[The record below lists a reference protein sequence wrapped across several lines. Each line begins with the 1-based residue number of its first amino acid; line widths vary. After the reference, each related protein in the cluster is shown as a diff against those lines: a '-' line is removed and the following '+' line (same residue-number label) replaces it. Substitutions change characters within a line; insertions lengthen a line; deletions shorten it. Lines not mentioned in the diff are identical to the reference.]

1 MPRRGRPSGYVII
14 CNLESPRAF
23 RKFQMTSQLSFLDAM
38 EQPRLDALFKPD
50 QIFESEDADFVC
62 RLTEDTR
69 FDRKSGRIDGK
80 GLAVCLSGFGNGPAV
95 EGGVVAVGIEKDG
108 RVTGCRHLTEA
119 RLQEI
124 ESAGRD
130 RCPDGRF
137 ATRRLAIQNEKG
149 ESDFLVLIRMHYVEG
164 RLISLTN
171 DEAYCRQGD
180 KCRQLTDSEKQEIR
194 ISKGE
199 RSFELEAV
207 SLSYPEEFRLHD
219 IANFVSRIRQDRDG
233 SADIPSER
241 LLQSLRLGK
250 VVNGSFVPN
259 NVCTLMFAN
268 DPQQVF
274 PGSYIHFLRYNGT
287 EAKSGSDYNV
297 IKDRMIQGTV
307 LEVIREAAS
316 VLDAN
321 LREFTTRRNGKF
333 YSVPE
338 YPRDAW
344 YEAIVNAVCHRSY
357 HARSSPVFIKMFD
370 DRLTIES
377 PGSFMPS
384 VTPENLFHKPRNPFL
399 MFVLR
404 EFGEVRCIS
413 EGTARIFR
421 EMSDA
426 NLPRPEFRGTENS
439 VSVTF
444 RNEIANRTNSLD
456 SEAYK
461 VLGEAISFSLD
472 DDEKKI
478 VNYVIENEKINVSDA
493 LRILSTTYW
502 HTAKGK
508 LRRLVDRGILDFH
521 SSKTRDPN
529 AFYSIRTRG
538 EE

>member
-1 MPRRGRPSGYVII
+1 MPD
-14 CNLESPRAF
+14 
-23 RKFQMTSQLSFLDAM
+23 QLSLL
-38 EQPRLDALFKPD
+38 ELLEKPRLDALFKPD
-50 QIFESEDADFVC
+50 QIFESDDGSLIA

-69 FDRKSGRIDGK
+69 FDRKSGKVDGN
-80 GLAVCLSGFGNGPAV
+80 GLAVCLSAFGNGPAV

-108 RVTGCRHLTEA
+108 RVTGCRHLSEA

-124 ESAGRD
+124 ETAGRD

-137 ATRRLAIQNEKG
+137 STRRVNVTNDAG
-149 ESDFLVLIRMHYVEG
+149 EDDFLILIRIYYVEG
-164 RLISLTN
+164 RLVSLTN
-171 DEAYCRQGD
+171 DDAYCRQGD
-180 KCRQLTDSEKQEIR
+180 KCRRLTDSEKQEIR

-199 RSFELEAV
+199 RSFELEA
-207 SLSYPEEFRLHD
+207 STLTYPDDFREMD
-219 IANFVSRIRQDRDG
+219 ISNFVRRIKEEREG
-233 SADIPSER
+233 SEDLSSQRI
-241 LLQSLRLGK
+241 LQSMRLGK
-250 VVNGSFVPN
+250 VVNGNFLPN
-259 NVCTLMFAN
+259 NVCTLMFAT

-274 PGSYIHFLRYNGT
+274 PGAYIHFLRYNGI
-287 EAKSGSDYNV
+287 EAKSGSEYNV
-297 IKDRMIQGTV
+297 VKDRMIQGTV

-357 HARSSPVFIKMFD
+357 HARNSPVFIRMFD

-377 PGSFMPS
+377 PGAFMPS
-384 VTPENLFHKPRNPFL
+384 VTPANLFHKPRNPFL

-404 EFGEVRCIS
+404 EYGEVRCIS

-421 EMSDA
+421 EMQDA
-426 NLPRPEFRGTENS
+426 KLPVPEFRGTENL

-478 VNYVIENEKINVSDA
+478 VNYVMEHRQINVSDA

-502 HTAKGK
+502 HTAKAK
-508 LRRLVDRGILDFH
+508 LTRLVTRGILDFH
-521 SSKTRDPN
+521 STKVRDPN
-529 AFYSIRTRG
+529 AYYSLRDANGR
-538 EE
+538 